1 MLTPR
6 QLREE
11 LRRLLAG
18 ERTAEALEQA
28 RIHVA
33 AYEARRGVPEAVQEP
48 SRPVVALS
56 PAEAADRAER
66 ERWRR
71 LVGGRSP
78 MSAVVYG
85 GPSGREPASVG
96 ENERKTYARGASPWR

>member
-18 ERTAEALEQA
+18 ERSAAAVEHA
-28 RIHVA
+28 RILVE
-33 AYEARRGVPEAVQEP
+33 AYESRRGVSEPVQAP
-48 SRPVVALS
+48 SPAPVVLS

-78 MSAVVYG
+78 MSVVVYG
-85 GPSGREPASVG
+85 GPGGREPASVG

>member
-11 LRRLLAG
+11 LQRLLAG
-18 ERTAEALEQA
+18 ERTPEAVEQA
-28 RIHVA
+28 RIHIA
-33 AYEARRGVPEAVQEP
+33 AYEARSGALGPVQEP
-48 SRPVVALS
+48 SPAPVVLS

-96 ENERKTYARGASPWR
+96 ENERKTYARGATPWR